1 MLMYTRVWKPYSGTE
16 SLRNHSELWWK
27 LNSQGGDREE
37 GMNSDCFCCCS
48 VVQLC
53 PILCDPMD
61 CSMPG
66 FPVLP
71 YLPEFAQT
79 HVHWIGDS
87 MQPSHPLNVGT
98 HQKKLLHIQ
107 GQRRSRSKMVGGVQ
121 SCLKSNP
128 IPARDTQAKP
138 CVHQDPG
145 KGAVTPPPPRPPTHT
160 RNWSRPACVT
170 ALGWGYFKQLP
181 FPIFPSSLGLPNLL
195 VE

>member
-145 KGAVTPPPPRPPTHT
+145 KGAVTPPPAPPPHTHKKLIQT
-160 RNWSRPACVT
+160 C
-170 ALGWGYFKQLP
+170 LCDCFGM
-181 FPIFPSSLGLPNLL
+181 GLF
-195 VE
+195 

>member
-1 MLMYTRVWKPYSGTE
+1 MLMYRRVWKPYSGTE

-53 PILCDPMD
+53 PILCDLMD

-107 GQRRSRSKMVGGVQ
+107 GQRRSRSKMVGG
-121 SCLKSNP
+121 
-128 IPARDTQAKP
+128 
-138 CVHQDPG
+138 
-145 KGAVTPPPPRPPTHT
+145 GAVMFKIKSHTRQRHTSKTLCAPGPRERSSDHPSRPRPPPPPTHT
-160 RNWSRPACVT
+160 HKKLSQTCLWDCF
-170 ALGWGYFKQLP
+170 GM
-181 FPIFPSSLGLPNLL
+181 GLF
-195 VE
+195 